1 MQGQCPELRGG
12 RDAATQRERDVKLHA
27 SLPAFVL
34 HVLQALSSLHRM
46 CKRWIAADYNRLTV
60 CLNTTALELVSKV
73 TTDFKVVA
81 ELRS

>member
-1 MQGQCPELRGG
+1 MYLSPSLSLSLSV
-12 RDAATQRERDVKLHA
+12 VKLHA

-60 CLNTTALELVSKV
+60 CLNTTALALGSKV
-73 TTDFKVVA
+73 TTDFNVVA